1 MFLVRLDPDP
11 PINKQKNKKNN
22 DFCWLGT
29 FNDSLS
35 LMTDVNVR
43 TESNKQNKLQ
53 KKLIFGWHLE
63 TYRRKEMDPDP

>member
-43 TESNKQNKLQ
+43 TESNKQNKL
-53 KKLIFGWHLE
+53 
-63 TYRRKEMDPDP
+63 